1 MPTVLVID
9 DQEAVRLSLRISL
22 EAAGYEV
29 REAADGDA
37 AMVIIQADPIHA
49 VVTDLWM
56 PGMDGVQ
63 FLRELRR
70 LRHAALVIAITGGG
84 PGMTIGAAGALA
96 KTWGADELLMK
107 PFDNRILVQELNR
120 SLLPA

>member
-1 MPTVLVID
+1 MPTILIVD
-9 DQEAVRLSLRISL
+9 DHDAVRMSLRISL
-22 EAAGYEV
+22 EAAGYAV
-29 REAADGDA
+29 QEATNGDDA
-37 AMVIIQADPIHA
+37 LSIIQAEPIHA

-70 LRHAALVIAITGGG
+70 LRHQAVVIAITGGG

-107 PFDNRILVQELNR
+107 PFDNRVLVQELDR
-120 SLLPA
+120 SLRA